1 MSNALALVTDDIYA
15 QKDVFMNVLADQSI
29 NFERE
34 AGFAIQILSSKDYTL
49 GIAAS
54 NRQSVANA
62 VTNIAAIG
70 ISLNPAKKQAYLVPR
85 NGEICLDISYIGL
98 MDLAVASGSIQ
109 WGQAKIV
116 RENDGF
122 TLNKLDELPTHTY
135 APFSKDRG
143 EIVGVYVVVK
153 TASGDYLTHAMS
165 IGEVY
170 DIRDRSDAWKAFVAK
185 KAKSCPWY
193 TDPGEMIKKT
203 CVKQASKYWPKTDR
217 LSQAIH
223 HLNTDGGEGMRDIN
237 APPARTE
244 SWIDVDALVA
254 AANQSKTDSELMTFW
269 ATHNPTL
276 KQQPADH
283 AKLKAT
289 VTAKRQALKKALDD
303 NTIDMPAK
311 GAAAAPEMDGLL
323 ADMEAA
329 ADGGAEALATAWASL
344 SKATQGKLA
353 PHYDA
358 LVARA
363 ERVAA

>member
-1 MSNALALVTDDIYA
+1 MSNALALITDDIYA
-15 QKDVFMNVLADQSI
+15 QKDAFMGLLADPSI
-29 NFERE
+29 KFERE
-34 AGFAIQILSSKDYTL
+34 AEFAIQIISSKDYTL

-54 NRQSVANA
+54 NRQSVVNA

-85 NGEICLDISYIGL
+85 EGKICLDISYMGL
-98 MDLAVASGSIQ
+98 LDLAVASGSIQ

-116 RENDGF
+116 RENDTF
-122 TLNKLDELPTHTY
+122 LLNKLDELPTHTY

-143 EIVGVYVVVK
+143 AIVGVYVVVK
-153 TASGDYLTHAMS
+153 TASGDYLTHPMS
-165 IGEVY
+165 IDEVN

-185 KAKSCPWY
+185 KTKSCPWY

-217 LSQAIH
+217 LAQAIH

-237 APPARTE
+237 SPPERTAD
-244 SWIDVDALVA
+244 WIDVDTLVA
-254 AANQSKTDSELMTFW
+254 GANQTKTDSDLMAFW

-276 KQQPADH
+276 KAQPADH
-283 AKLKAT
+283 AKLKAA
-289 VTAKRQALKKALDD
+289 VTAKRQALKAALEA

-311 GAAAAPEMDGLL
+311 APAPMDGLL

-329 ADGGAEALATAWASL
+329 ADGGMESFTESWNSL
-344 SKATQGKLA
+344 SKASKGALA
-353 PHYDA
+353 GSYDA